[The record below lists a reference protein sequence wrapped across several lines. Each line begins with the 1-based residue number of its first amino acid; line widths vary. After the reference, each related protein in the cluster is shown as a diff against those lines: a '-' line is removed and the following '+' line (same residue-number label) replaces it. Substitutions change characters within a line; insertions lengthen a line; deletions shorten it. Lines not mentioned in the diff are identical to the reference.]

1 MMMHW
6 AFDYIGQPWVAG
18 DHDCWGFFRR
28 VQLERFGRVVPPFDV
43 DAFNR
48 LACARAVV
56 SNPERANWVPVARP
70 QEGDAVLLAHARHP
84 SHVGLWVDADH
95 GGVLHCVQ
103 GAGVVF
109 QSLKSL
115 KAMGWNH
122 LEFYRHV

>member
-1 MMMHW
+1 MMHW

-18 DHDCWGFFRR
+18 DHDCRGFFRR
-28 VQLERFGRVVPPFDV
+28 GLAGGRRQF
-43 DAFNR
+43 AG
-48 LACARAVV
+48 
-56 SNPERANWVPVARP
+56 ERANWVPVARP